1 MTNFACRIKT
11 TGFFCI
17 MDNSVFNP
25 NHQEENLSSKIV
37 SGLERISEV
46 FKILLWEKAKQV
58 GLSPIQIQILIFV
71 NYHKQDLCNV
81 SHLAK
86 EFNVTKPTI
95 SDAVKILDKKQLI
108 LKDYSSSDSRSYS
121 IHLSQLGKQIVSE
134 TYDFANPLQR
144 QINKFNQ
151 EELEDIFKTLSA
163 LIYKLNQNGI
173 LTVQRTCYA
182 CKYYQKEG
190 DSDYCGFL
198 KTELLN
204 KDIRLD
210 CPEFEEKV

>member
-1 MTNFACRIKT
+1 
-11 TGFFCI
+11 
-17 MDNSVFNP
+17 MDSSVFNL
-25 NHQEENLSSKIV
+25 NQQNENLSSKIV

-46 FKILLWEKAKQV
+46 FKILLWEKAKQI
-58 GLSPIQIQILIFV
+58 GLSPIQIPILIFV
-71 NYHKQDLCNV
+71 AYHKQNLCNV

-121 IHLSQLGKQIVSE
+121 IHLSELGKQTIAE
-134 TYDFANPLQR
+134 TYDFANPLKQ
-144 QINKFNQ
+144 QIDKFKQ
-151 EELEDIFKTLSA
+151 AELENVFKTLSE

-173 LTVQRTCYA
+173 LTVQRTCFG
-182 CKYYQKEG
+182 CKYYQKQG
-190 DSDYCGFL
+190 VLDYCGL
-198 KTELLN
+198 LEKELLN

-210 CPEFEEKV
+210 CPEFEEKI